1 MKLNILEE
9 IGLTKSESKVYM
21 SLLEL
26 GDTKRAEI
34 INKSQVAS
42 SKIYEILNKLIL
54 KGLATT
60 YIKNKIKYFKP
71 VNPNQLITYLDEK
84 KEKINQIET
93 ETKKALPELL
103 KLYTSSEQKKEVELL
118 IGFKSLQEVF
128 REQVEE
134 LKENDTCYILAE
146 THEINNTTNLFFS
159 QIHLQREAKKI
170 KSKMLYNISQKK
182 IVNKFFSSKKYPL
195 TQTKYIEHESSIA
208 INVYNNKTI
217 IIIFGI
223 EISIIK
229 ITSQEAAN
237 SFLEYFKVFWKTAK
251 I

>member
-118 IGFKSLQEVF
+118 IGFKSMQEVF

-134 LKENDTCYILAE
+134 LGEGDTCYVMAE
-146 THEINNTTNLFFS
+146 THEINDTTNLFFS
-159 QIHLQREAKKI
+159 QIHLLREEKKI

-182 IVNKFFSSKKYPL
+182 IVKNFFPTSKYPL
-195 TQTKYIEHESSIA
+195 TKTKYIEHESSIA
-208 INVYNNKTI
+208 INVYNNKVL

-229 ITSQEAAN
+229 ITSQDAAN

-251 I
+251 R